1 MSGQAA
7 LTAFLQAAAGHRC
20 LVVLTTGSELQGIL
34 CTIDGLFNLVL
45 REAVEFVGGQ
55 QTNTFPSVF
64 VRGNK
69 VVHLAPIEGA

>member
-7 LTAFLQAAAGHRC
+7 LTEFLRVATGKPC
-20 LVVLTTGSELQGIL
+20 LVVLSTESEIHGTL

-45 REAVEFVGGQ
+45 RDATEFVKGAPVSAF
-55 QTNTFPSVF
+55 TSVY

-69 VVHLAPIEGA
+69 VVHVAPLPA

>member
-7 LTAFLQAAAGHRC
+7 LTEFLRRATGNRC
-20 LVVLTTGSELQGIL
+20 VVALTTDSELRGVL

-45 REAVEFVGGQ
+45 RDATEFVKGEAVS
-55 QTNTFPSVF
+55 TFPSVY

-69 VVHLAPIEGA
+69 VIHVAPIAA